1 MPSNIR
7 RLSSL
12 PGVSLTFAIL
22 LGTVVGYFD
31 SPVPMA
37 IAHVVSQ
44 IFMNLLKMLSLPIVF
59 LSVVSTVSGMKG
71 MHELR
76 QLGQRV
82 VKYTLFTTLIAAAVA
97 LLLYVCVDPLRGSSA
112 QSIMQTVEV
121 LETPTDGSGYLGHL
135 MESIPSNVLQ
145 PFVANNVIGV
155 LFLAVLLSFG
165 VLSLPEEQRVTL
177 NSFFSAFYGAILKVV
192 TSLLKLMPLAVAAF
206 IAIFIQEMSGGLSV
220 GPIAFYLS
228 CVVGANLIQGFIV
241 LPLLLKVKG
250 VSPAGL
256 FSSVKPALSVAFFSK
271 SSNAAIPLA
280 IECLNKRE
288 GSNPAVA
295 NFSIPLCTTINM
307 NACAGF
313 ILTTVLF
320 VSMAHGVTY
329 SPLSLVAWIFVA
341 TIAAVGNAGVPMGC
355 YLLSSALLASM
366 NVPLA
371 MMGVILPF
379 YGLIDMLESAI
390 NVWSDTCVTAIV
402 DKELVQEKMACN
414 LEVEAKVGATA

>member
-1 MPSNIR
+1 MLTRMRSLFS
-7 RLSSL
+7 LSGTPL
-12 PGVSLTFAIL
+12 ALAIL
-22 LGTVVGYFD
+22 TGILVGYFD
-31 SPVPMA
+31 HPILLT
-37 IAHVVSQ
+37 IAHVISD

-59 LSVVSTVSGMKG
+59 LSVASTVSGMKG
-71 MHELR
+71 IHELR
-76 QLGQRV
+76 HLGLRV
-82 VKYTLFTTLIAAAVA
+82 VKYTLLTTVIAASVA
-97 LLLYVCVDPLRGSSA
+97 LSLYVSVDPLRGSSA
-112 QSIMQTVEV
+112 QSIMQTMDV

-145 PFVANNVIGV
+145 PFIANNVIGV

-165 VLSLPEEQRVTL
+165 ILSLPEDQRKTL
-177 NSFFSAFYGAILKVV
+177 HSFFSAFYGAILKIVS
-192 TSLLKLMPLAVAAF
+192 SLLRFMPVAVAAF
-206 IAIFIQEMSGGLSV
+206 IAIFIHEMGIGGSIA
-220 GPIAFYLS
+220 PIALYLS

-241 LPLLLKVKG
+241 LPILLKTKG
-250 VSPAGL
+250 VSPTEL
-256 FSSVKPALSVAFFSK
+256 LSHVRPALSVAFFSK

-280 IECLNKRE
+280 IQCLNKRK

-320 VSMAHGVTY
+320 VSMAHGVVY
-329 SPLSLVAWIFVA
+329 SPFSLFAWIFVA

-379 YGLIDMLESAI
+379 YGLIDMVESAI

-402 DKELVQEKMACN
+402 DKELREEEKISN
-414 LEVEAKVGATA
+414 LELETA